1 MMKENESTADPNTA
15 GGAVCGLCGANMSTT
30 ETTHSDVQP
39 HKYPDKVGEI
49 GGRVTLTSRELRLLE
64 LVSYGYANAD
74 IAGHF
79 QITQQAVKN
88 MLRSIHLKLGADNRA
103 HAVSICFRNGWLR
116 TDSSGGPESQK
127 SFTFRTSPRLP
138 FTRRWNCDGTID
150 SVCNACRLVIG
161 RAWTPDDLAAAES
174 RHVCQVLERR
184 RSIRMVSQNGAPA
197 DVSGVE

>member
-1 MMKENESTADPNTA
+1 MMKENELTADPDTA

-30 ETTHSDVQP
+30 ETHSDVQQP
-39 HKYPDKVGEI
+39 KYPDKVGEI

-88 MLRSIHLKLGADNRA
+88 MLRTIHLKLGADNRA

-116 TDSSGGPESQK
+116 TDSSGGPESEK
-127 SFTFRTSPRLP
+127 FFTFRTSPGLP
-138 FTRRWNCDGTID
+138 FSRRWNCDGTID

-161 RAWTPDDLAAAES
+161 WGVDTTISWPS
-174 RHVCQVLERR
+174 PSM
-184 RSIRMVSQNGAPA
+184 SIRMVLQNRAPPT
-197 DVSGVE
+197 

>member
-1 MMKENESTADPNTA
+1 MMKENELTADPDTA

-30 ETTHSDVQP
+30 ETHSDVQQP
-39 HKYPDKVGEI
+39 KYPDKVGEI

-88 MLRSIHLKLGADNRA
+88 MLRTIHLKLGADNRA

-116 TDSSGGPESQK
+116 TDSSGGPESEK
-127 SFTFRTSPRLP
+127 FFTFRISPGLP

-150 SVCNACRLVIG
+150 SVCNACILVIG

-174 RHVCQVLERR
+174 KHVCQVLERR
-184 RSIRMVSQNGAPA
+184 RSIRMVSQSGAPA